1 MSLSHLCNE
10 IHFLRRGI
18 LEVVLIMLLASSS
31 TSADLN
37 NSHHQYRL
45 TIINMVAIICD
56 DATRISLV
64 YVVVYT

>member
-1 MSLSHLCNE
+1 
-10 IHFLRRGI
+10 